1 MGLSASSDGPHLS
14 PYYTPEFN
22 IWYWLVPKI
31 FKLSEDFDE
40 LGRFCSGRS
49 FICVNKTERK
59 VNGREAGVEGE
70 VSGALLYG
78 RPGDE
83 AYGRSECISISCRR
97 ALVHAGGNMHSVAK
111 LH

>member
-31 FKLSEDFDE
+31 FKLTKVFDE

-49 FICVNKTERK
+49 SIYVNKTARK
-59 VNGREAGVEGE
+59 VNGREVRVGGRGRGGE
-70 VSGALLYG
+70 ASVWQA
-78 RPGDE
+78 
-83 AYGRSECISISCRR
+83 RR
-97 ALVHAGGNMHSVAK
+97 RGLWAE
-111 LH
+111 